1 LINRE
6 TKNQADFLA
15 RKFAENNDST
25 IVSTRANMAT
35 QGDLQALIAAMTAAS
50 NAQAQAVTDAI
61 AAAAAATA
69 AATAAAAAAGAA
81 PAAIPIAPAPPV
93 PAFALLPGSTTVN
106 PLDFSK
112 TQDMKVYIAAT
123 TGLDKKFDLKED
135 SLHLFL
141 TEVKERVR
149 TYGWTGIL
157 QVPDNHVPPI
167 QRNVLTNFGQVT
179 LDDCHRH
186 ALTYHGTQ
194 TRDAQNS
201 MFLYQFLHDSLSEDA
216 KAIMVSNVTM
226 YSIEG
231 VPVGLLFLKLLI
243 GKASID
249 TNAKVLLL
257 REQVSSLHIK
267 MRELKGDVRA
277 FNTYVDQLRTAL
289 EGRGQHVD
297 ELISHLFKAYE
308 AVPDPNFV
316 RYISNKRDQYD
327 EGIHVPTDDELMLLA
342 CNKYDLLGHRSTLPD
357 SNDDLVVALE
367 VKNQTQAR
375 TGKGKRKNHPE
386 WKLVKPAPGEPQT
399 KKVGEKTF
407 NWCPYHQLW
416 SIHTAA
422 ECKKG
427 GNSTG
432 GSATTTKHQDP
443 PKEKEREETGK
454 LKSDQKYSA
463 FIRAAKAVFDSQQDS
478 DDEST

>member
-1 LINRE
+1 
-6 TKNQADFLA
+6 
-15 RKFAENNDST
+15 
-25 IVSTRANMAT
+25 MAT
-35 QGDLQALIAAMTAAS
+35 QADLQALIAAMTAAS
-50 NAQAQAVTDAI
+50 NAQAQAVTDAL
-61 AAAAAATA
+61 AAAA

-81 PAAIPIAPAPPV
+81 AAAAGAGAAIAPVPPAPPV

-112 TQDMKVYIAAT
+112 IQDMKVYTAAT
-123 TGLDKKFDLKED
+123 TGLEKKFDLKEGN
-135 SLHLFL
+135 LHLFL

-149 TYGWTGIL
+149 TYGWANIL
-157 QVPDNHVPPI
+157 EVPDNLVPPVP
-167 QRNVLTNFGQVT
+167 RSVLTNFGQVT

-194 TRDAQNS
+194 TRNAQNS
-201 MFLYQFLHDSLSEDA
+201 MFLYQFLHESLTEEA
-216 KAIMVSNVTM
+216 KAIMVSNISM
-226 YSIEG
+226 YSIDG
-231 VPVGLLFLKLLI
+231 VPVGLLFLKMLI
-243 GKASID
+243 GKSSID

-257 REQVSSLHIK
+257 REQVSSLHLK
-267 MRELKGDVRA
+267 MKELKGDVRA
-277 FNTYVDQLRTAL
+277 FNTYVDQLRMAL

-308 AVPDPNFV
+308 AVPDPNFN

-327 EGIHVPTDDELMLLA
+327 EGIHVVTDDELMLLA
-342 CNKYDLLGHRSTLPD
+342 CNKYDLLGHRSALPD
-357 SNDDLVVALE
+357 SIEDQVVALE
-367 VKNQTQAR
+367 VKTNTQPG

-386 WKLVKPAPGEPQT
+386 WKLVKPTPGEPQT

-422 ECKKG
+422 ECRKS
-427 GNSTG
+427 GNSKGNHTNA
-432 GSATTTKHQDP
+432 ATTEKDP
-443 PKEKEREETGK
+443 QKEQSASGK
-454 LKSDQKYSA
+454 LKTDDKYSA
-463 FIRAAKAVFDSQQDS
+463 FVRAAKAVFNSQQES